1 MHLSCKSS
9 GVWVFTLFWV
19 WSKIGTSSQI
29 LTFDFLKDVIF
40 MVVVRRMQG
49 DSDDS
54 LIRKFSR
61 KVLNEGILQ
70 EAKRREFYLKPSLA
84 RKQKIEDSRRAKK
97 FSHSY

>member
-1 MHLSCKSS
+1 
-9 GVWVFTLFWV
+9 
-19 WSKIGTSSQI
+19 
-29 LTFDFLKDVIF
+29 
-40 MVVVRRMQG
+40 MVVVKKMPG

-70 EAKRREFYLKPSLA
+70 EAKRRAFYLKPSLA
-84 RKQKIEDSRRAKK
+84 RKQKIQDSRRAKK